1 MIFKKRQ
8 YKLVVVDT
16 SALMLFPEI
25 LKAKMCLFF
34 IPITA
39 VRQLDGLKNSPDPKK
54 NGASRHASRLIEE
67 GQQEGQVFILDQF
80 VKIEGLDNASDN
92 KIIGAAIQLAADNPG
107 RKLVLLTTDKNMR
120 FVANGH
126 GIDVVDFQGF
136 PELKT
141 MRRLPL
147 KYYAWMFASI
157 IAMALFPVLMRTD
170 FAMVSGFG
178 GISFVIWSVAVW
190 FYRNDRLSRDKMTDY
205 FAYNIGYLE
214 DDERR

>member
-126 GIDVVDFQGF
+126 GIISVILKMMSVVKG
-136 PELKT
+136 
-141 MRRLPL
+141 
-147 KYYAWMFASI
+147 
-157 IAMALFPVLMRTD
+157 LFGWGHLEYKNL
-170 FAMVSGFG
+170 SGF
-178 GISFVIWSVAVW
+178 V
-190 FYRNDRLSRDKMTDY
+190 LSRFFCY
-205 FAYNIGYLE
+205 YNI
-214 DDERR
+214 